1 MACFKNLK
9 LSKGKNGK
17 TIIEIVIKK
26 VPYMRSLLL
35 AIGLRSVKMY
45 WLTTVDMDKTTKVK
59 LITRGKSFSAENIS
73 VMKNPIDWRSDAW
86 QSEDNAAINKKGQT
100 ALSKYEILEITLS
113 AFFLIII
120 FLGKLIKIPTATTN
134 QQKAKYLREL
144 KETKQKYPRS
154 VSIKVSLKQFDNL
167 IREYESLVPFGAMK
181 REIAE
186 REKAEAHIEMLKR
199 KD

>member
-1 MACFKNLK
+1 MDGVMTKEFVFEEFKK
-9 LSKGKNGK
+9 L
-17 TIIEIVIKK
+17 E
-26 VPYMRSLLL
+26 
-35 AIGLRSVKMY
+35 
-45 WLTTVDMDKTTKVK
+45 
-59 LITRGKSFSAENIS
+59 
-73 VMKNPIDWRSDAW
+73 
-86 QSEDNAAINKKGQT
+86 
-100 ALSKYEILEITLS
+100 
-113 AFFLIII
+113 
-120 FLGKLIKIPTATTN
+120 TN

-186 REKAEAHIEMLKR
+186 REDRELKLELQRR